1 MGVGFLRYVWERR
14 EVSFAPSPPQPTN
27 QMLDPE
33 LLENTLL
40 ENTIGARDAAASKK
54 VIAVIN
60 GSESSSS
67 IQERKNQ
74 KWKRF
79 KTWNPFYL

>member
-1 MGVGFLRYVWERR
+1 
-14 EVSFAPSPPQPTN
+14 
-27 QMLDPE
+27 MLDPE

-79 KTWNPFYL
+79 KT